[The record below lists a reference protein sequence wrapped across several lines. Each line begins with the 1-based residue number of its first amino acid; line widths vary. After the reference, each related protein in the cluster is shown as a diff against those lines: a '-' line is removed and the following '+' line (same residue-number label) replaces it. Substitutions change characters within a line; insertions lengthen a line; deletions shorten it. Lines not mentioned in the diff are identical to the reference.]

1 MKIFF
6 SLLLLANI
14 GFGLMQWLLP
24 YEQLFVENSKI
35 ELAEELKLLKDPIK
49 SAAAET
55 NQSPIKSDS
64 SNPLVEE
71 NAAAQPLCYTIG
83 PFKDK
88 TRALEVSGRYS
99 TQNIKTQLKSKLE
112 KEYMGVMVY
121 ISGHK
126 TREEAI
132 ARGNKLARQGI
143 RDRIIINEQ
152 GKSNVLSLG
161 VFGLKKNADRLTA
174 RLKKLKYP
182 VETEPRYRDR
192 TIYWLYYQQSNESD
206 LPLLLDD
213 QDAAKGIGQIPRQC

>member
-24 YEQLFVENSKI
+24 YEQVFVETPKI
-35 ELAEELKLLKDPIK
+35 ELAEELKLLSNQKK
-49 SAAAET
+49 SAAIEPDK
-55 NQSPIKSDS
+55 SSVESDS
-64 SNPLVEE
+64 ELLTYVNVVAP
-71 NAAAQPLCYTIG
+71 QLCYTIG

-99 TQNIKTQLKSKLE
+99 TQNIKTQLKSNLE

-126 TREEAI
+126 TREAAV
-132 ARGNKLARQGI
+132 ARAEKLSSQGI
-143 RDRIIINEQ
+143 TDRIIVNED

-161 VFGLKKNADRLTA
+161 VFGLKKNADRLTE
-174 RLKKLKYP
+174 RLKSLKYP
-182 VETEPRYRDR
+182 VETESRYRDR

-206 LPLLLDD
+206 LPVLLDD
-213 QDAAKGIGQIPRQC
+213 KDIAAGISQIAREC

>member
-14 GFGLMQWLLP
+14 GFGLMQWLMP
-24 YEQLFVENSKI
+24 YEQLFVENPKI

-49 SAAAET
+49 STVVEADE
-55 NQSPIKSDS
+55 SSIESDS
-64 SNPLVEE
+64 NHPLVSE
-71 NAAAQPLCYTIG
+71 NSEAQPLCYAIG

-99 TQNIKTQLKSKLE
+99 TQNIKTQLKSRLE

-126 TREEAI
+126 TREEAK
-132 ARGNKLARQGI
+132 ARGDKLSSHGI
-143 RDRIIINEQ
+143 TDRIIVNEE

-161 VFGLKKNADRLTA
+161 VFSLKKNADRLSA

-213 QDAAKGIGQIPRQC
+213 QDVAKGIGQIPGEC

>member
-24 YEQLFVENSKI
+24 YEQLFVEKPKI
-35 ELAEELKLLKDPIK
+35 ELAEELKLLKDPKK
-49 SAAAET
+49 SATIEANE
-55 NQSPIKSDS
+55 SSIKSDG
-64 SNPLVEE
+64 SNPLVNE
-71 NAAAQPLCYTIG
+71 NASAQQLCYTIG

-112 KEYMGVMVY
+112 KEYLGVMVY
-121 ISGHK
+121 IAGHK

-132 ARGNKLARQGI
+132 ARADRLSSQGI
-143 RDRIIINEQ
+143 SDRFIINEG

-174 RLKKLKYP
+174 RLKELNYP
-182 VETEPRYRDR
+182 VETESRYRDR

-213 QDAAKGIGQIPRQC
+213 NDIAKGIGQIPRQC

>member
-6 SLLLLANI
+6 ILLLLANI
-14 GFGLMQWLLP
+14 GFALMQWLLP
-24 YEQLFVENSKI
+24 YEQLFVENPKI
-35 ELAEELKLLKDPIK
+35 ALAEELKLLKDPIK
-49 SAAAET
+49 SAAVEI
-55 NQSPIKSDS
+55 NQTPVKSDS
-64 SNPLVEE
+64 SNPLVSE
-71 NAAAQPLCYTIG
+71 NADAQPLCYTIG

-99 TQNIKTQLKSKLE
+99 TQNIKTRLKSKLE

-126 TREEAI
+126 TREEAL
-132 ARGNKLARQGI
+132 ARANKLSSQGI
-143 RDRIIINEQ
+143 TDRIIVNEE

-161 VFGLKKNADRLTA
+161 VFGLKKNADRLSA

-213 QDAAKGIGQIPRQC
+213 EDIAKGIGQIPGEC

>member
-6 SLLLLANI
+6 SLLLLANL

-35 ELAEELKLLKDPIK
+35 ELAEELKLLKGPIK
-49 SAAAET
+49 SAAVET
-55 NQSPIKSDS
+55 NQSQIKSDS
-64 SNPLVEE
+64 SNPLVSE
-71 NAAAQPLCYTIG
+71 NADAQPLCYTIG

-126 TREEAI
+126 TREEAL
-132 ARGNKLARQGI
+132 ARGQKLSSQGI
-143 RDRIIINEQ
+143 TDRIIINGES
-152 GKSNVLSLG
+152 KSNVLSLG
-161 VFGLKKNADRLTA
+161 VFGLKKNADRLSA

-182 VETEPRYRDR
+182 VETELRYRDR

-213 QDAAKGIGQIPRQC
+213 QDVAKGIGRIPREC